1 MIDLT
6 VTLINKIRAMEPKA
20 NHVGEVVPQ
29 GFIDFPYIFVAK
41 GSEQWTDDICHPP
54 TLEQVGYDVEVI
66 GTDINE
72 IRYLTAKLKSW
83 LMSTGIHELR
93 FENSWGQQQT
103 VHGVVVNDHND
114 DYVAR
119 YQDSDEKIHIGS
131 LDVQII
137 TGEIL

>member
-1 MIDLT
+1 MADLA
-6 VTLINKIRAMEPKA
+6 VTLINKIKAMQPRP

-29 GFIDFPYIFVAK
+29 GFINFPYIFVAK
-41 GSEQWTDDICHPP
+41 GSEQWEDSICYPP
-54 TLEQVGYDVEVI
+54 TLEQVGYDIEVI
-66 GTDINE
+66 GLDINE
-72 IRYLTAKLKSW
+72 IRPMTASLKTW
-83 LMSTGIHELR
+83 LMLTKIHELQ

-103 VHGVVVNDHND
+103 IQGNVVNDHND

-119 YQDSDEKIHIGS
+119 YQASDQKNHNGT